1 MRAHPRVCVHMQA
14 YTYTREQVVEMME
27 FLLERGSPQ
36 LRWEPV
42 EMFFRLDCVPL
53 MLQLI
58 SSACDWR
65 NYYGR

>member
-1 MRAHPRVCVHMQA
+1 MRAHARVCVRVQA
-14 YTYTREQVVEMME
+14 YTYSREQVVEMMD
-27 FLLERGSPQ
+27 FMLEHGSPQ

-42 EMFFRLDCVPL
+42 EMFLKLDCVPL

-65 NYYGR
+65 SYSGR